1 MNQDEVLANTLNRL
15 LCINYDRIR
24 GYENAIETVEKLE
37 NFGLKKVFK
46 QHAALSRKYATHW
59 EQVIRSLDSE
69 PVKDPYRYDT
79 VFRGWV
85 DFTSTFSGYTCKSLL
100 HFCARGEKAALEGY
114 KEILRTADY
123 LPGYIQDDVQ
133 YQKSKIYTAQVSI
146 VTMAIYVT
154 TFARVYNQSIVMT

>member
-1 MNQDEVLANTLNRL
+1 MNQDEILASTLNRL
-15 LCINYDRIR
+15 LCINYDRVR
-24 GYENAIETVEKLE
+24 GYENAIETVEKLQ
-37 NFGLKKVFK
+37 NIGLKKVFK
-46 QHAALSRKYATHW
+46 QHAALSRKYADHW
-59 EQVIRSLDSE
+59 EQIIRSLGRE
-69 PVKDPYRYDT
+69 PATNPYMYDV

-85 DFTSTFSGYTCKSLL
+85 DFTSTFSGHTCKSLL

-154 TFARVYNQSIVMT
+154 TFERVYNHTTVLT